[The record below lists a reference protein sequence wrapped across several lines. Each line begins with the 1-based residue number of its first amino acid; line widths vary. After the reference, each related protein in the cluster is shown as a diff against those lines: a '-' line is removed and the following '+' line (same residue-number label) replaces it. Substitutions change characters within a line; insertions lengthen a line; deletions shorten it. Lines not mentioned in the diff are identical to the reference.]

1 MGTDRTKKEW
11 LVDEHPST
19 MTQRK
24 LDQLRERHDI
34 PSSVRLR
41 APTGNEKLSTPP
53 FGWEWM
59 AQLEVAPHHMNLNVY
74 RTMRSPYHVG
84 FCYLQS
90 AVGKMIESNPSS
102 QKTWKPHW
110 LYVSGAWEFLE
121 GAEPRRPKI

>member
-53 FGWEWM
+53 FGWVTLCADM
-59 AQLEVAPHHMNLNVY
+59 FKQGVRLPL
-74 RTMRSPYHVG
+74 
-84 FCYLQS
+84 
-90 AVGKMIESNPSS
+90 SS
-102 QKTWKPHW
+102 
-110 LYVSGAWEFLE
+110 FL
-121 GAEPRRPKI
+121 